1 MRYEYLK
8 IYINLKFKIGITQ
21 TLLKLLGVPGF
32 VPQTK
37 HYLTDARDPLFCR
50 ARLSKTHR
58 GTGRE
63 DAGFLRSPETEEVC
77 RRPSPA
83 GEVVGGRGDVVEK
96 LQGGEARP

>member
-1 MRYEYLK
+1 MKSEIQNQNYS
-8 IYINLKFKIGITQ
+8 
-21 TLLKLLGVPGF
+21 TLLKSLGAPER

-37 HYLTDARDPLFCR
+37 HYLNDARDPLFCR

-58 GTGRE
+58 GTRRD

-77 RRPSPA
+77 RRPSSA
-83 GEVVGGRGDVVEK
+83 GEVVGGRGEVVEK